1 MEVSIGDYDL
11 MGGELPAMVAIEA
24 ISRLV
29 PGVIGKEQLLEERV
43 SKSGGFLEYAQYT
56 RPEVFSPKKG
66 TNWRVPKVLLSGDH
80 KKIDEW
86 KRAHGKVIAG
96 DD

>member
-1 MEVSIGDYDL
+1 
-11 MGGELPAMVAIEA
+11 MGGELPSMVAIEA

-29 PGVIGKEQLLEERV
+29 PRVLGKPQLLKERI

-56 RPEVFSPKKG
+56 RPENFSPKKG
-66 TNWRVPKVLLSGDH
+66 VNWKVPEVLLSGDH

-86 KRAHGKVIAG
+86 KKEHGKVIEE
-96 DD
+96 